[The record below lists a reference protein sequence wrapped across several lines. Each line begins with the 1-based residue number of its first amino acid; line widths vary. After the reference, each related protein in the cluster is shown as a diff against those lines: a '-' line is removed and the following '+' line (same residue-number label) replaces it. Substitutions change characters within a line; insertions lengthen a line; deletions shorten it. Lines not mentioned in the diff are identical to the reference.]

1 MDNTCKMEG
10 IEAPVTGIFR
20 LPGEPAIVING
31 LPAAPSACN
40 VSSDT
45 KAHEKATGFGEWLV
59 GREVVKSF
67 GGQFYTGKVTEF
79 DEEVGWYRVVYE
91 DGDSEDLEWCELEEV
106 LRPLDIMV
114 PLKSIAAK
122 ITRRMQKSEQKPTT
136 KPGTRTIKQGARNMP
151 G

>member
-1 MDNTCKMEG
+1 MDNTCKMDG

-31 LPAAPSACN
+31 LPAAPSACK

-67 GGQFYTGKVTEF
+67 GGQFYTGKVAEF

-106 LRPLDIMV
+106 LRVLF
-114 PLKSIAAK
+114 
-122 ITRRMQKSEQKPTT
+122 
-136 KPGTRTIKQGARNMP
+136 
-151 G
+151 